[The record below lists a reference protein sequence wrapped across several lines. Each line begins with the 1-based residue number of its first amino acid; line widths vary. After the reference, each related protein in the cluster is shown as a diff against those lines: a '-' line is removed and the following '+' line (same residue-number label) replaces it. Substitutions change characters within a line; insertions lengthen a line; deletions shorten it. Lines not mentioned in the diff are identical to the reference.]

1 MPTIPSRGAKCI
13 RVSFNKIIRMTV
25 RDILSV
31 MAIAIIL
38 QVSLALLLYGPLRP
52 APGLEL
58 YSIIV
63 AVMVMAAVSSS
74 LAAVLYVI
82 FSRYAR
88 ERALKVAM
96 MTLSKDERA
105 VLELILR
112 SKEIRQDK
120 LRREVSFSKS
130 KLSAIVNNLEK
141 KGAITKTR
149 YFKTNI
155 LRPTKEF
162 GGG

>member
-1 MPTIPSRGAKCI
+1 
-13 RVSFNKIIRMTV
+13 MTV

-38 QVSLALLLYGPLRP
+38 QISLALILYGPLRP

-63 AVMVMAAVSSS
+63 AVTVMAAVSSS
-74 LAAVLYVI
+74 LAAILYVI
-82 FSRYAR
+82 FYHYAH
-88 ERALKVAM
+88 ERTLRVAM
-96 MTLSKDERA
+96 MTLTDDERL

-120 LRREVSFSKS
+120 LRKEVGFSKS
-130 KLSAIVNNLEK
+130 KLSAIVNNLERK
-141 KGAITKTR
+141 KAITKTR